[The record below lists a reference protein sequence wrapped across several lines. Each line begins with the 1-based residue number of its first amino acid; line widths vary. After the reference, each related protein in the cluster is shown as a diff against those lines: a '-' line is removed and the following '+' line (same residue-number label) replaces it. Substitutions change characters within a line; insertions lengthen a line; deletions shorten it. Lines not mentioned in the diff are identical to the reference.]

1 MSEKAGI
8 ESHNLFI
15 NKLVL
20 SVNNSPSYKKK
31 GKDSKMKDYNN
42 SAFNLKN

>member
-20 SVNNSPSYKKK
+20 SVNNSPSYKKR
-31 GKDSKMKDYNN
+31 GTDSKMKDYNN
-42 SAFNLKN
+42 SGFNLKK